1 MDCFTLHCMDCR
13 SRCAAELVPI
23 FMSICPPKPR
33 LCLRVGVTGHR
44 PGEKFPIPATGVVE
58 TTVGDML
65 DRIKSAVESASAKYT
80 EYFDGEAS
88 LYELVIVSSLAEGA
102 DRIVAQVGLDRGFL
116 LDVVLPFQRDEYA
129 NDFKESKAVYFDLL
143 KRARSVFEIEGKRT
157 NEARAYEA
165 AGLIMVGN
173 VNLLIAVWDGK
184 EPAGIGGTAL
194 IVEKAIG
201 AHVPVVMIE
210 PVNAKQA
217 SLLWT
222 ADHPL
227 APSSTRIEDLPRI
240 NDARERVVGVVDA
253 LVKPP
258 SAGSANESLHTYM
271 SECECRRLFP
281 LGSVFPLFLQALFG
295 KQIRKSDFVL
305 RPYLSGA
312 SDDWGVF
319 FEPSASGK
327 SKTWPLDKRLSP
339 RLKEMLL
346 PAAAF
351 ADNLAVVYGSRY
363 RGVYVST
370 FVLAAVAVG
379 LALAGV
385 YLHVPGEK
393 IRWVVAELVTIGIF
407 VILWLRG
414 SLGDWHRRWLEY
426 RRIGEWLRHLRVL
439 SLIGAPG
446 SIGHFVDGTLP
457 SEWTRW
463 YARAIR
469 RALPVPEVLTDETYL
484 RAIRDRVVVSEIDGQ
499 IRYNENNARR
509 MKRMEKRIH
518 IVGISLLAITCIIG
532 GIFIALYLWGRD
544 FHGRSGELEL
554 AHITFLAALLPTIG
568 AALQAIRV
576 QADFETVAHRSE
588 QTVVRLKL
596 IKKSLLEEPLDFAQ
610 LSDRIHK
617 AVDAMTTDLDEW
629 HVLFRTRPLA
639 PPA

>member
-1 MDCFTLHCMDCR
+1 
-13 SRCAAELVPI
+13 V
-23 FMSICPPKPR
+23 
-33 LCLRVGVTGHR
+33 
-44 PGEKFPIPATGVVE
+44 PATSVVAATIGE
-58 TTVGDML
+58 VL
-65 DRIKSAVESASAKYT
+65 DRIKGAVESASAKYA
-80 EYFDGEAS
+80 EYFDDTAPP
-88 LYELVIVSSLAEGA
+88 YELVVVSSLAEGA
-102 DRIVAQVGLDRGFL
+102 DRIVAQAGLDRGFL
-116 LDVVLPFQRDEYA
+116 LDAVLPFQRDEYA
-129 NDFKESKAVYFDLL
+129 NDFEGSKAKYAALL
-143 KRARSVFEIEGKRT
+143 KDSRSVFEIEGKRK

-165 AGLIMVGN
+165 AGLIMIGN
-173 VNLLIAVWDGK
+173 VDILIAVWDGK

-210 PVNAKQA
+210 PVDAKEA
-217 SLLWT
+217 SLLWI
-222 ADHPL
+222 ADNPL

-240 NDARERVVGVVDA
+240 NDARERVAGVVDA

-258 SAGSANESLHTYM
+258 SAGSATESLHAYM
-271 SECECRRLFP
+271 SECERRRLFP
-281 LGSVFPLFLQALFG
+281 LGSVFPFFLQFLFG
-295 KQIRKSDFVL
+295 KRIGKSDFLL

-319 FEPSASGK
+319 FEPSPKG
-327 SKTWPLDKRLSP
+327 SKTWPLDERLSP
-339 RLKEMLL
+339 RLKDMLL
-346 PAAAF
+346 PATAF
-351 ADNLAVVYGSRY
+351 ADNLAVVYASRY

-385 YLHVPGEK
+385 YVHAAEEK
-393 IRWVVAELVTIGIF
+393 INWVVAELMTIGLF

-426 RRIGEWLRHLRVL
+426 RRLGEWLRHLRVL
-439 SLIGAPG
+439 SLVGAPG

-463 YARAIR
+463 YAQSIR
-469 RALPVPEVLTDETYL
+469 RALPLPEVLTDENYL
-484 RAIRDRVVVSEIDGQ
+484 RAIRDRVVVSEIEGQ
-499 IRYNENNARR
+499 IRYNENNAKR

-518 IVGISLLAITCIIG
+518 MAGILLLAVTCIIG
-532 GIFIALYLWGRD
+532 GIFIAQYLYGRD
-544 FHGRSGELEL
+544 FHSKSGQLAL
-554 AHITFLAALLPTIG
+554 AHITFFAALLPTIG

-596 IKKSLLEEPLDFAQ
+596 IKKSLMEEPLDFAQ